1 LLFKKSILKARE
13 NKNMSLSIQPP
24 TDHYLVLIVDDEPD
38 IHKLTKISLRGL
50 KYNQKKTK
58 FLFAS
63 SGEEAVTIMK
73 EHPEIAVILLD
84 VVMEKSDAGLV
95 ACQRIREELNNPF
108 VRILLRTGQPGSAP
122 EKQTIDE
129 YDIDG
134 YLLKTEITTTRL
146 YSSVRTAIKAWDE
159 LLQLERHQQ
168 LLRSLHQG
176 FISLHS
182 FDDLEATLERILE
195 TTLGLSPSPLAII
208 QLETF
213 EQGAD
218 PHSVRVHLSSDNA
231 VDIEAEIERISQAIN
246 QQFGRLSEQQ
256 PTEFEGG
263 YLVPITLHRELG
275 YGWLYLKSNHIDAFI
290 TDALPLLAGH
300 AANALYAN
308 VAQRLLADR
317 EQPIYDT
324 MMI

>member
-1 LLFKKSILKARE
+1 
-13 NKNMSLSIQPP
+13 
-24 TDHYLVLIVDDEPD
+24 LIVDDEPD

-58 FLFAS
+58 FLFAH
-63 SGEEAVTIMK
+63 SGEEAVATMK
-73 EHPEIAVILLD
+73 AHPEIAVVLLD
-84 VVMEKSDAGLV
+84 VVMEQSDAGLI
-95 ACQRIREELNNPF
+95 ACQRIRKELNNPF

-122 EKQTIDE
+122 EKQTIDD

-146 YSSVRTAIKAWDE
+146 YSSVRTALKAWDE

-168 LLRSLHQG
+168 LLRTLHQG

-182 FDDLEATLERILE
+182 FDDLDVTLERILE
-195 TTLGLSPSPLAII
+195 TTLGLCPSPLAILH
-208 QLETF
+208 LETF

-218 PHSVRVHLSSDNA
+218 PHSVRVHLSADSAD
-231 VDIEAEIERISQAIN
+231 DSEAEVAKISQAIN

-256 PTEFEGG
+256 PTAFAEG

-275 YGWLYLKSNHIDAFI
+275 YGWLYLKNDHIDRFI